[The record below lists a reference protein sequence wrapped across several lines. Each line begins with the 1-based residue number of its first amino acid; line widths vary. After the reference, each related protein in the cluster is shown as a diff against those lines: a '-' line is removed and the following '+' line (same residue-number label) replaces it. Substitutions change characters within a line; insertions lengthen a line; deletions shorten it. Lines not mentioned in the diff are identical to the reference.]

1 MTNIKY
7 VLSPLVFELLLLY
20 GLVLKLA
27 MALGQDV
34 TKKRLHL
41 EYRHQHLI
49 SESILTILMFSKL
62 EKTNCE

>member
-7 VLSPLVFELLLLY
+7 VLSPSVFELLLLY

-34 TKKRLHL
+34 TKKG
-41 EYRHQHLI
+41 YI
-49 SESILTILMFSKL
+49 
-62 EKTNCE
+62 